1 MSPLTSAPPP
11 RRIFEVGIAER
22 ALRSGLACRIL
33 DHGSR
38 LAMAVETL
46 PEEQA
51 RILLAAGFGR
61 VRLVLAGWR
70 LASLGFPV
78 PGEEVFAIALER
90 IGNLG
95 HLRAL
100 ADPVRRLD
108 GPLPF
113 DASHIGPASRSE
125 AAALELCKLAGL
137 LPAALVTDGETGRD
151 LPVVAETD
159 VVSVFAYREWAARS
173 LEPVVEAEVPLA
185 MAGKA
190 RFVAFRPA
198 DGGIEQY
205 AVVIGSP
212 AEGEP
217 PLCRLHSECFT
228 GDLFHSLRCDCGE
241 QLEGAVRRMDEEG
254 GGVLLY
260 LRQEGRG
267 IGLVN
272 KLRAYR
278 LQGEGMDTFE
288 ANMHLGFEP
297 DERDFLAAATM
308 LRRLG
313 IGEVR
318 LLTNNPA
325 KVEALARHGVR
336 VAERVPHSFAANRH
350 NRFYLETKAR
360 KHGHLI
366 DLGALRE
373 GGGEPGRRGV
383 A

>member
-1 MSPLTSAPPP
+1 MSSFTAAPPP

-46 PEEQA
+46 PAEAA
-51 RILLAAGFGR
+51 RLLFGSGPGK

-70 LASLGFPV
+70 LASLGLPV
-78 PGEEVFAIALER
+78 AGEGVFALALER
-90 IGNLG
+90 AGSLAA
-95 HLRAL
+95 LRSLVDPLRRFDAPL
-100 ADPVRRLD
+100 A
-108 GPLPF
+108 F
-113 DASHIGPASRSE
+113 DASTLELAGRSE
-125 AAALELCKLAGL
+125 VAAFELAKLAGL
-137 LPAALVTDGETGRD
+137 LPAVVVTDEESGRG
-151 LPVVAETD
+151 LPVVAEID
-159 VVSVFAYREWAARS
+159 VLSVFAYRDWVARS

-185 MAGKA
+185 FAEQA
-190 RFVAFRPA
+190 RFIAFRPA
-198 DGGIEQY
+198 DGGVEQY
-205 AVVIGSP
+205 AVVIGRP
-212 AEGEP
+212 ATGKP

-241 QLEGAVRRMDEEG
+241 QLEGAVRRMQAEG

-288 ANMHLGFEP
+288 ANMHIGFEP

-308 LRRLG
+308 LQRLG
-313 IGEVR
+313 FTEVR

-325 KVEALARHGVR
+325 KVEALSRHGIR
-336 VAERVPHSFAANRH
+336 VLERVPHSFAANRH
-350 NRFYLETKAR
+350 NRRYLETKAKKR
-360 KHGHLI
+360 GHLI
-366 DLGALRE
+366 ELGSPGE
-373 GGGEPGRRGV
+373 GSDERRG
-383 A
+383 AA